1 MRKKFKR
8 NSRRVLAFMLSILTM
23 LTAFGSSVTTVFAAD
38 GTLHFNSGETIAY
51 GDYYTTRM
59 TFDGENTAYCLEPLK
74 KTPAAGEYEYNLL
87 PQDSPIRKALY
98 YLNGGYGYETI
109 TRDQCF
115 HGWSDTDAYVIG
127 HLTVAYIYDNYNDA
141 GGAFYGAP
149 QNFIDKTKE
158 VVGVINSLPEP
169 PKSFRAFIL
178 PAADHQTVAGSWY
191 EKPYGW
197 IELYKSS
204 ANGSISDENGNYSL
218 KGAKYGIYQGDTQ
231 VAVLTTDEN
240 GYAKSGELEE
250 GSYTVR
256 EIEASLGFAID
267 TNGYDVSVESDVT
280 ATLKVQEVP
289 QNNPID
295 IVLQKIDSE
304 IQKNEP
310 QGAAS
315 LEHAEFTVK
324 FFKEQMNSNQKKQ
337 EKQRIERG
345 YFRQTRKEK

>member
-8 NSRRVLAFMLSILTM
+8 NSRRVLAFMLSVLTM
-23 LTAFGSSVTTVFAAD
+23 LTAFGTSATTAFAAD

-74 KTPAAGEYEYNLL
+74 KTPEAGEYEYNLL

-218 KGAKYGIYQGDTQ
+218 KGCKVWHLSGRYAGCSAY
-231 VAVLTTDEN
+231 N
-240 GYAKSGELEE
+240 G
-250 GSYTVR
+250 
-256 EIEASLGFAID
+256 
-267 TNGYDVSVESDVT
+267 
-280 ATLKVQEVP
+280 
-289 QNNPID
+289 
-295 IVLQKIDSE
+295 
-304 IQKNEP
+304 
-310 QGAAS
+310 
-315 LEHAEFTVK
+315 
-324 FFKEQMNSNQKKQ
+324 
-337 EKQRIERG
+337 
-345 YFRQTRKEK
+345 

>member
-1 MRKKFKR
+1 
-8 NSRRVLAFMLSILTM
+8 MLSVLTM
-23 LTAFGSSVTTVFAAD
+23 LTAFGTSVTTAFAAD

-169 PKSFRAFIL
+169 PISFRAFIL

-197 IELYKSS
+197 IELYKSP
-204 ANGSISDENGNYSL
+204 ANGSISDGNGNYSL
-218 KGAKYGIYQGDTQ
+218 KGAKYGIYQGETQ

-240 GYAKSGELEE
+240 GYQSP
-250 GSYTVR
+250 GSWKRAVIR
-256 EIEASLGFAID
+256 C
-267 TNGYDVSVESDVT
+267 VK
-280 ATLKVQEVP
+280 LKQVP
-289 QNNPID
+289 DLRLMPMD
-295 IVLQKIDSE
+295 
-304 IQKNEP
+304 
-310 QGAAS
+310 
-315 LEHAEFTVK
+315 
-324 FFKEQMNSNQKKQ
+324 MM
-337 EKQRIERG
+337 
-345 YFRQTRKEK
+345 